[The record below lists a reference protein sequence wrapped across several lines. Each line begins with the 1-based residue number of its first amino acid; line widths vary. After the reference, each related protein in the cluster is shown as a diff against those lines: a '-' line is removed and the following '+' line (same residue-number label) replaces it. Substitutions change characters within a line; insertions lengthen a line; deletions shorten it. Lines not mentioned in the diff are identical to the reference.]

1 MRDHDRDRLTC
12 LTLTAILKV
21 MMNSYQWKNQL
32 IPGQGQC
39 HRPGGLG
46 LIHGVGG
53 PHLDYPDLGG
63 LDTVLLHTGDPTL
76 DALLL
81 GAPGLDGPNP
91 GDTDQVVLL
100 LEARGLIGLHTGNPD
115 HGNTL
120 RGAHGHFGLHPG
132 VLDQGAPLLGVL
144 GLVGLHTDNPD
155 QAVAPLLGPRSLV
168 GLHPGGPDLAVPL
181 LGSRGLASHHPGG
194 TLLGRLLRAQGLA
207 DAPSVRVMNLEKMLK
222 SSSCCVEVRNP
233 MQLPNKMWWKPK

>member
-1 MRDHDRDRLTC
+1 MGDRDRLTV
-12 LTLTAILKV
+12 TLTAILKV
-21 MMNSYQWKNQL
+21 MMNSYRWKNQL

-39 HRPGGLG
+39 HRPGGLA

-53 PHLDYPDLGG
+53 PHLDYPDLEG
-63 LDTVLLHTGDPTL
+63 LDTVRLHIGGPTL

-100 LEARGLIGLHTGNPD
+100 LEARGHVGLHTGNPD
-115 HGNTL
+115 QGNTL
-120 RGAHGHFGLHPG
+120 RGAHGLVVLHPG

-155 QAVAPLLGPRSLV
+155 QAVAPRLGPRS
-168 GLHPGGPDLAVPL
+168 
-181 LGSRGLASHHPGG
+181 LASHHPGG
-194 TLLGRLLRAQGLA
+194 TLLGRLLRALGLG
-207 DAPSVRVMNLEKMLK
+207 DTPLVRVMNLEKMLK
-222 SSSCCVEVRNP
+222 SSSCCREVRNP
-233 MQLPNKMWWKPK
+233 VQLPNKMWWKPK